1 MVFPSRTR
9 GESTS
14 TSEQAGPG
22 VNLRALRCGTERIMD
37 NEDSEYRHRRQRGH
51 LHLPGG
57 RSAELLVRL
66 VSQGLPACKSANRN
80 APEGEA
86 PSRHRR
92 GARVRGSEAQPLTAL
107 SVWLSSVVSPFNA
120 GKQSFVISRFR
131 FVRVPFGAPFV
142 PNRSGTRNPKTPP
155 EGAPLIL
162 APRFP
167 KRDVLSV

>member
-1 MVFPSRTR
+1 
-9 GESTS
+9 
-14 TSEQAGPG
+14 
-22 VNLRALRCGTERIMD
+22 MD

-80 APEGEA
+80 ARPEGEA

-107 SVWLSSVVSPFNA
+107 SGCRVWTSRL
-120 GKQSFVISRFR
+120 GQSRKAVIC
-131 FVRVPFGAPFV
+131 
-142 PNRSGTRNPKTPP
+142 
-155 EGAPLIL
+155 
-162 APRFP
+162 
-167 KRDVLSV
+167 